1 MWRAWGARA
10 APRTAR
16 CIIPSRLVSRG
27 RGKGGGTAMVGAGV
41 EGCGEV
47 LSGGGDRGASR
58 RVTRGNGGAGGSGGC
73 EGAASHDDGGDAGG
87 SWCNLKMKA
96 APRWLVTANSV
107 TSRSWERGVRGAGTS
122 RIGVSASQG
131 SGGGKRGRGRAA
143 AKTETVT
150 SAGGCGLRVPNRRVP
165 TVPSVP
171 MCIGEFGSVPTN
183 FVVPIYVGVTLALLA
198 LLSLPLF
205 ACAAVTRFCVPNCA
219 GFVIAF
225 LVFER
230 PPSALWSVLIAAAQA
245 HHAVARGERCVA
257 KDSAGAESADSGAV
271 HAQGNRV
278 GSRAIA
284 RGEGGQRANML

>member
-1 MWRAWGARA
+1 MSVARMGSESRA
-10 APRTAR
+10 AHRAVYNSLAAGIEGKR
-16 CIIPSRLVSRG
+16 QRRRNGDGRRG
-27 RGKGGGTAMVGAGV
+27 RRRVRRGAV
-41 EGCGEV
+41 
-47 LSGGGDRGASR
+47 GGGDRGASR

-73 EGAASHDDGGDAGG
+73 EGAASHDDGGDAGV

-183 FVVPIYVGVTLALLA
+183 FALLA
-198 LLSLPLF
+198 PFIAIVRVRGGHSFLRTKLRWLRNRFLGLR
-205 ACAAVTRFCVPNCA
+205 AATLGALVRLDRCGPGASCRGA
-219 GFVIAF
+219 G
-225 LVFER
+225 R
-230 PPSALWSVLIAAAQA
+230 AL
-245 HHAVARGERCVA
+245 RC
-257 KDSAGAESADSGAV
+257 
-271 HAQGNRV
+271 Q
-278 GSRAIA
+278 
-284 RGEGGQRANML
+284 GQRGR